1 MEAVMRAALLLAAAV
16 QLGGAFGT
24 ASAELLE
31 QTPTSITI
39 DLQVEVLVSVDAV
52 VAHLSFDGEPEL
64 TLPLLDRGDGVFG
77 LTTQL
82 ESRNFVVVFDAIG
95 SRGEVSDPV
104 TLHQL
109 GVDLVSGS
117 GTGSGATEPE
127 GLTEATQRV
136 GWLAVAFAAASLS
149 ALAVWVLGD
158 ADEEEREKGAESG
171 SAEEE

>member
-1 MEAVMRAALLLAAAV
+1 MEGVMKAALLLLAAV
-16 QLGGAFGT
+16 QLSGAFGF
-24 ASAELLE
+24 AKAELLE
-31 QTPTSITI
+31 RSLDSMTV
-39 DLQVEVLVSVDAV
+39 DLEVDVLVSVDAV

-82 ESRNFVVVFDAIG
+82 APRNYVVVFDAIG
-95 SRGEVSDPV
+95 PRGEVSDPV

-109 GVDLVSGS
+109 GVDLVSN
-117 GTGSGATEPE
+117 SGAQTGTTEVE
-127 GLTEATQRV
+127 GLTEATRRV

-158 ADEEEREKGAESG
+158 REEKDQAEER